1 MRKHVISIV
10 KSIDIET
17 ELKWGFFLGGGHT
30 SCGIKN

>member
-17 ELKWGFFLGGGHT
+17 ELKWGFFGGGHT

>member
-17 ELKWGFFLGGGHT
+17 ELKWGFFLGGV
-30 SCGIKN
+30 IPLVE